1 MAFVAGSD
9 GVVNGDQNER
19 HNRDRQNDVGGEHP
33 VVKGAPE
40 SRTGKRSVNAM
51 NENFVED
58 VGDKENGRDDEGASH
73 TVSVGDFPVRF
84 DAKKASE
91 KEKCRDGVEARI
103 EGRKVGNT
111 H

>member
-1 MAFVAGSD
+1 VAGAD
-9 GVVNGDQNER
+9 GVVNGNQNQWDD
-19 HNRDRQNDVGGEHP
+19 RDRQDDVGGEHP
-33 VVKGAPE
+33 VVKGAPG
-40 SRTGKRSVNAM
+40 SCSAKGSVDTVD
-51 NENFVED
+51 ENFVED

-91 KEKCRDGVEARI
+91 KEKCRDGVEPRI